1 MQLLNNDLM
10 LMGSSAEQAIQNA
23 ILALQNQDEEAAKNA
38 IELERELDSQE
49 RTVESLCLKLILEQ
63 QPVAGDLR
71 LISSAL
77 KMITDME
84 RIGDQAADIAELA
97 MRLRGQAFIKPLT
110 HLPQMAQQTIEMVTG
125 SVDAFIQKDL
135 KKAEDVWKMDDN
147 VDSFFD
153 IIKSELI
160 RLIQRN
166 AENGEQ
172 AVDLLMI
179 AKYFERIGD
188 HAQNISE
195 WVIFS
200 LTGVHKGEGREAQ

>member
-23 ILALQNQDEEAAKNA
+23 ILALQNQDDEAAKNA